1 MINLIMVEDDKELSE
16 LLSDFLE
23 HFDFHVDAY
32 NDPETFLAALDRST
46 YDIAIVD
53 LTLPRID
60 GLQLCTYLQQRSLPF
75 IISSARTDISDKLM
89 SLERGADDY
98 LPKPYDPRELVAR
111 LHAILRRS
119 NNTHLPIEQSSF
131 VIDEPKMAIY
141 QEGTLLELTM
151 AEYEVLKLLIQNK
164 GCILSRDKIAD
175 EAIALKWES
184 SERSIDVVIS
194 RLRKKIGDNAK
205 SPLYIKAIKGAGYKF
220 IG

>member
-1 MINLIMVEDDKELSE
+1 MINLIMVEDDKELSK

-32 NDPETFLAALDRST
+32 HDPETFLAALDRSP

-60 GLQLCTYLQQRSLPF
+60 GLQLCAHLQQRSLPF
-75 IISSARTDISDKLM
+75 IISSARTDLSDKLIG
-89 SLERGADDY
+89 LERGADDY

-111 LHAILRRS
+111 LHAVLRRS
-119 NNTHLPIEQSSF
+119 SHPHVPLEKSSF
-131 VIDEPKMAIY
+131 VIDEQKMVIF
-141 QEGTLLELTM
+141 QEGRALELTM

-175 EAIALKWES
+175 DATALKWES

-194 RLRKKIGDNAK
+194 RLRKKMGDNAK
-205 SPLYIKAIKGAGYKF
+205 TPLYIKAIKGAGYKF